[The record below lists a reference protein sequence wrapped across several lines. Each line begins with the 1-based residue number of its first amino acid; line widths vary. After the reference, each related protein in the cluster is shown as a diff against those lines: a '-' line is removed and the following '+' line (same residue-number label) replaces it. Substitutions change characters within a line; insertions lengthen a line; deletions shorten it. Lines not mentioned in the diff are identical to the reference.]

1 MCVCVCVCIFFFDEQ
16 EFYSQNKDGITKRKQ
31 GPHP

>member
-1 MCVCVCVCIFFFDEQ
+1 MCVCVCVCVFDEQ

-31 GPHP
+31 GPHPL